1 MNAKRPVSEAER
13 EGFAAFLLRMRASG
27 LDDKPLMAAIES
39 VPRRDFVDAT
49 YASIAMGTGTIP
61 IACGETIEGIDL
73 QARIIHQMGLD
84 GTQRV
89 LEIGTGSGYTA
100 SVLSRLAKRV
110 YTVERYKTLHAD
122 AVHRMRHL
130 GLTNVIATHAD
141 GSAGSGEG
149 PFDRIVCWAAFD
161 SIPRSFV
168 EQLVSG
174 GSMICAIGSGEQ
186 AQSLVR
192 MTKVGSRF
200 EREDIGT
207 VRFQPL
213 MSGLPAIL

>member
-89 LEIGTGSGYTA
+89 LEIGTGSGYQA
-100 SVLSRLAKRV
+100 AVLSQLVDHV
-110 YTVERYKTLHAD
+110 YTIEIIESLAHQAQATLQRLHY
-122 AVHRMRHL
+122 R
-130 GLTNVIATHAD
+130 NVSTRIGD
-141 GSAGSGEG
+141 GYHGWKEQA
-149 PFDRIVCWAAFD
+149 PFDAIIVTCAPENVPAPLID
-161 SIPRSFV
+161 QLKEGGRLIIPV
-168 EQLVSG
+168 GQTHGNQELVLLEKKEG
-174 GSMICAIGSGEQ
+174 AI
-186 AQSLVR
+186 VR
-192 MTKVGSRF
+192 RAVLP
-200 EREDIGT
+200 
-207 VRFQPL
+207 VRFVPMTGEAQPD
-213 MSGLPAIL
+213 